1 MPLIPVTY
9 RFHEALLVAL
19 LLYAVPAVA
28 QEVQAEPQ
36 TRAEILERER
46 DEKRG
51 RLEPYVISNA
61 ESRVRFFETW
71 RLPRRLFTKGFG
83 GFRPVIGGMPSGSGL
98 VGGGG
103 YLAGYNSDLLQF
115 TANARYSTRGYQ
127 LYDAGFL
134 IFPRSNSLLPVEGY
148 VRSSLSDFTS
158 LRFFGLGPGSSR
170 ADRTTFRL
178 EEWSFETGLSAW
190 AGRFAEFGATV
201 QWLTSETDS
210 GLSEVSLDDRF
221 DPATTPGFGTEN
233 DFLVYGGRVT
243 VHLRDEVVI
252 PPVGVSLAVSA
263 ERYNHR
269 DADTFDFTRVVGDIQ
284 AHIPLGH
291 RNRILALHARTSHA
305 VGENGGTVPF
315 HLMETVGGANSIRGF
330 REYRFRDTR
339 NLFLNVEY
347 RWEVWNY
354 VDFAFFYDAGKVFSD
369 ADDLDLNNL
378 NSSYGFGIRGHSPEG
393 MVLRFDFSRSNE
405 GFILHIGGG
414 PSF

>member
-1 MPLIPVTY
+1 MPLMLTAH
-9 RFHEALLVAL
+9 RFQDALLMAL
-19 LLYAVPAVA
+19 LLCAVPAAA
-28 QEVQAEPQ
+28 QESQAEPQ

-46 DEKRG
+46 DEKRD
-51 RLEPYVISNA
+51 RLESYVISEA
-61 ESRVRFFETW
+61 ETRVRFFETW

-83 GFRPVIGGMPSGSGL
+83 GFRPVIGGMPSGSGF

-115 TANARYSTRGYQ
+115 TANARYSTSGYR
-127 LYDAGFL
+127 LYDAGLL

-148 VRSSLSDFTS
+148 VRSTVRDFTS

-170 ADRTTFRL
+170 ADRTTYRL
-178 EEWSFETGLSAW
+178 EDRPFETGLSAW
-190 AGRFAEFGATV
+190 AGRFAEFGATL
-201 QWLTSETDS
+201 QWLTSETAAGSS
-210 GLSEVSLDDRF
+210 GVSFDDRF
-221 DPATTPGFGTEN
+221 DPAATPGFGVEG
-233 DFLVYGGRVT
+233 DFLVYGGRVA
-243 VHLRDEVVI
+243 VHFRDESVI
-252 PPVGVSLAVSA
+252 PSVGVSLALAA
-263 ERYNHR
+263 ERYDDR
-269 DADTFDFTRVVGDIQ
+269 DADTYDFTRVVGDIQ

-305 VGENGGTVPF
+305 VGQNGGTVPF

-354 VDFAFFYDAGKVFSD
+354 VDFAFFYDAGKVFSR
-369 ADDLDLNNL
+369 AGDLDFNNL
-378 NSSYGFGIRGHSPEG
+378 KSAYGFGIRGHSPEG
-393 MVLRFDFSRSNE
+393 MVLRFDFAQSNE